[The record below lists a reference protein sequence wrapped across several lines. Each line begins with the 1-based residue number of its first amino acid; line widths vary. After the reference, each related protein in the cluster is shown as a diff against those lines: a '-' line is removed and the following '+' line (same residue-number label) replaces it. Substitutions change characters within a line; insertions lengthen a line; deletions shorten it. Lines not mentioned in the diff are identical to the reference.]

1 MVLAFGVG
9 VLVGQRACH
18 PGVPGAGGP
27 DDRGGTTR
35 GSTPS
40 GTTGRGGDQACAP
53 QIVERVVQAPPQI
66 IYECPP
72 KPEPPQRKVTGKT
85 PPPQQLPDPEPEL
98 DPLARRKLLAWVR
111 ERSDDLKAC
120 RDDTRTTYRVAV
132 ILHPDPK
139 TGRVARA
146 DVNADRNQVPGAVL
160 GCLQRRILAWRPPA
174 ELLKGHSRV
183 MFGLTL

>member
-1 MVLAFGVG
+1 MILAFGVG
-9 VLVGQRACH
+9 VLVGQRACG
-18 PGVPGAGGP
+18 PAGAGGP
-27 DDRGGTTR
+27 DDRAAQTTR
-35 GSTPS
+35 TGGGSGGSS
-40 GTTGRGGDQACAP
+40 GGAQEQACAP
-53 QIVERVVQAPPQI
+53 KIVERVVQAPPQI

-72 KPEPPQRKVTGKT
+72 KPEPPPRKVIGKAA
-85 PPPQQLPDPEPEL
+85 PQQKLPDPEPEL

-111 ERSDDLKAC
+111 ERSDDLKPC
-120 RDDTRTTYRVAV
+120 RDDTRATYRVAV

-139 TGRVARA
+139 TGRIARA

-160 GCLQRRILAWRPPA
+160 GCLQRRILRWRPPA